1 MSVAAIEPA
10 TSAPQNRIDLL
21 VGKNYELKLN
31 QSMQNL
37 FAEIHEETL
46 DLSHFIHVFYELMQA
61 KLDPPLESIWVYAG
75 LTFRS
80 RNPLKDDLLDRMA
93 ASKELFQ
100 LLSSCSVSCGSSK
113 CIALLTPV
121 VFEVYKLVVKLF
133 GKDLALKR
141 ERKAMREIMSLVE
154 GILGYI
160 IVCCSKDSIDEWGS
174 LGSNSTTS
182 FAELVRIW
190 IGSNNGIEAFLP
202 LLSGETIKW
211 LSDGKFC
218 VGQLAGVVIAEV
230 FLLELCLKFRA
241 GIAREE
247 LRSWAVGS
255 ISGFRSFFF
264 FETLVRILLE
274 RVLAVTSLLSSEDEV
289 LLRNVLYDAVILV
302 EYSFLSPERAISI
315 PAEHM
320 KCLAMARLIITYE
333 AIELF
338 RGGGDQKRA
347 ISYIDAFSNSL
358 LPSQIIKWGSSQIVL
373 EEKLNISSGSSPK
386 ALIKW
391 LLNLE
396 DRGIKVFD
404 DSISKY
410 RTKLVLDVFKADLEQ
425 PASKLEDQKVD
436 DDTLFTIDNNGADE
450 DTDEDKMEQSMS
462 AAFVAAAHTMKLAEN
477 GGRKRKEGRSAEN
490 QKIKFVKYDLCQNSV
505 SVRARSTIVR
515 NDGSDSESEVENPIS
530 DEDTETKEF

>member
-1 MSVAAIEPA
+1 MSVAAIEHA
-10 TSAPQNRIDLL
+10 SSTPQNCIDLL

-46 DLSHFIHVFYELMQA
+46 DLSHFIHVFYELMEA

-80 RNPLKDDLLDRMA
+80 RNPRKDGLLDRIT
-93 ASKELFQ
+93 ASKDLFQ
-100 LLSSCSVSCGSSK
+100 LVSSCSVSCGSSK

-121 VFEVYKLVVKLF
+121 VFEVYKVVVELF

-141 ERKAMREIMSLVE
+141 ERKAMREIISLVE

-160 IVCCSKDSIDEWGS
+160 NVCCSKDSSDECGS
-174 LGSNSTTS
+174 LGSNSTTP

-190 IGSNNGIEAFLP
+190 IGSNDGIEAFLP
-202 LLSGETIKW
+202 LLSGGTIEW
-211 LSDGKFC
+211 LNDGKFC

-255 ISGFRSFFF
+255 ISGFRSFYF
-264 FETLVRILLE
+264 FENLVRILLE
-274 RVLAVTSLLSSEDEV
+274 RVLTVTSLLSSEDEV

-302 EYSFLSPERAISI
+302 EYSFLSPERAFSI

-320 KCLAMARLIITYE
+320 KCLAMARLILTYE
-333 AIELF
+333 AIEFF
-338 RGGGDQKRA
+338 REGGDQKRA

-373 EEKLNISSGSSPK
+373 EEKLNRSSGSSPK

-410 RTKLVLDVFKADLEQ
+410 RTKLVLDIFKADLEQ
-425 PASKLEDQKVD
+425 PASKLKNKKVD
-436 DDTLFTIDNNGADE
+436 DDILFTIDNNGADE
-450 DTDEDKMEQSMS
+450 DTDEDKMKQSMS
-462 AAFVAAAHTMKLAEN
+462 AAFVAAAHTMKLPEK
-477 GGRKRKEGRSAEN
+477 GGRKRKEGKSAEN
-490 QKIKFVKYDLCQNSV
+490 QKIKFVKYDLCQNSD
-505 SVRARSTIVR
+505 SVRSRSTIVS
-515 NDGSDSESEVENPIS
+515 NDGSDSESEVENPLS